1 MPPDSSF
8 QGPIRTWHRGCLEA
22 RMTGGTYSGVAALR
36 AQEKRL
42 EAVAHNL
49 ANANTPAFKRN
60 TSVTEA
66 FTIVNRNSVDE
77 QPRTRH
83 QRSYVQGSLNRTGVP
98 THLALY
104 GEGFFAVEGDD
115 GERYTRDGTFRVDDE
130 GVLQTSEGYPL
141 AWDGP
146 RGRVEPTGMPITF
159 EPDGTVKQNGQALGQ
174 LRIVDFAEP
183 QALELD
189 GSGFYYAPVGL
200 AEIPSEAAVH
210 QGALEGSNSSPV
222 DELIELIR
230 IQRNFES
237 VTRMMAQVDQ
247 TYQRLVRSRP

>member
-1 MPPDSSF
+1 
-8 QGPIRTWHRGCLEA
+8 
-22 RMTGGTYSGVAALR
+22 MTGGTYSGVAALR

-49 ANANTPAFKRN
+49 ANANTPAFKRS
-60 TSVTEA
+60 TSITEG
-66 FTIVNRNSVDE
+66 FRVVQRDRTDQ
-77 QPRTRH
+77 QPKTRH
-83 QRSYVQGSLNRTGVP
+83 QRNYAQGELKRTDVP
-98 THLALY
+98 THLALT
-104 GEGFFAVEGDD
+104 GHGFFAVEGDA
-115 GERYTRDGTFRVDDE
+115 GELYTRDGSFRVDDD

-146 RGRVEPTGMPITF
+146 RGRIESAGTPITF
-159 EPDGTVKQNGQALGQ
+159 EPDGTVMQDGRALGQ
-174 LRIVDFAEP
+174 IKIVDFADP

-189 GSGFYYAPVGL
+189 GSGFYYAPIGL
-200 AEIPSEAAVH
+200 AEVPSEASVH

-237 VTRMMAQVDQ
+237 VTRMMSQVDQ
-247 TYQRLVRSRP
+247 TYQRLVRSKP